1 MAWMSSIV
9 FLNLNVFSMPIPEPK
24 AGEKQA
30 DYIQRCM
37 EVTSSEAESTEQALA
52 ICYAKWK
59 EGK

>member
-1 MAWMSSIV
+1 
-9 FLNLNVFSMPIPEPK
+9 MPIPEPK

-37 EVTSSEAESTEQALA
+37 EVTSQEAESQEQTLA

-59 EGK
+59 ESR

>member
-1 MAWMSSIV
+1 
-9 FLNLNVFSMPIPEPK
+9 MPIPDPK

-37 EVTSSEAESTEQALA
+37 AVTSQEAESVEQALA

>member
-9 FLNLNVFSMPIPEPK
+9 SLNLNVFFMPIPEPK
-24 AGEKQA
+24 TSEKQA

-37 EVTSSEAESTEQALA
+37 EITLGESESAEQALA